1 MQGMPE
7 EQLALPLLVMLAQQR
22 RFIAVQSQTGP
33 LKLIAE
39 LYDKAQES
47 LYLVRQHIGLSFPVL
62 ASKEVTKS
70 ISNVAFEDNC
80 LIVVIQRMYSALH
93 LP

>member
-1 MQGMPE
+1 MHKAQHIRMLYALNTWHWVMQGGPE

-22 RFIAVQSQTGP
+22 RYIAVQSQKGP

-47 LYLVRQHIGLSFPVL
+47 LYLVRRHTRP
-62 ASKEVTKS
+62 
-70 ISNVAFEDNC
+70 
-80 LIVVIQRMYSALH
+80 
-93 LP
+93 